1 MKSCSLE
8 DMHSKLTNIDEEEH
22 KESEG
27 AVTPGF
33 KKKGG
38 KGEWREKEK
47 MSPFFSVLLHSHVD

>member
-1 MKSCSLE
+1 
-8 DMHSKLTNIDEEEH
+8 MHSKLTNIDEEEH